1 MDDKETKEK
10 KTYQNNNSFETL
22 TDNQL
27 KTPKHNL
34 GQDFLEYDKT
44 ENPFL
49 MEHPPPIHKL
59 AASPI
64 SSFVH

>member
-1 MDDKETKEK
+1 MDNKETKEK
-10 KTYQNNNSFETL
+10 DPTKINDSAI
-22 TDNQL
+22 TDYQL
-27 KTPKHNL
+27 KVPKHNL

-44 ENPFL
+44 QNPFL
-49 MEHPPPIHKL
+49 TEHPPPVNKV

>member
-1 MDDKETKEK
+1 MDNKETKEK
-10 KTYQNNNSFETL
+10 DPTKINDSAI
-22 TDNQL
+22 TDCQL
-27 KTPKHNL
+27 KVPKHNL

-44 ENPFL
+44 QNPFL
-49 MEHPPPIHKL
+49 TEHPPPVNKV

>member
-1 MDDKETKEK
+1 VDNKDTKEK
-10 KTYQNNNSFETL
+10 DVTKINDSTV
-22 TDNQL
+22 TDCQL
-27 KTPKHNL
+27 KIPKHNL

>member
-1 MDDKETKEK
+1 MDNKDTKEK
-10 KTYQNNNSFETL
+10 DVTKINDSTV
-22 TDNQL
+22 TDCQL
-27 KTPKHNL
+27 KIPKHNL
-34 GQDFLEYDKT
+34 GQDFL